1 METAP
6 FRSRKAITGFDL
18 IIIVLIVIICAG
30 VLFWQRHKSPG
41 ITVQIFSDNQ
51 LVNELPLN
59 KDAYYTVSI
68 ELGTNTIVIE
78 NGRAFV
84 IDADCPDK
92 LCEKQS
98 AISLPGEM
106 IICLPHKLIVEV
118 HDGE

>member
-1 METAP
+1 MILLA
-6 FRSRKAITGFDL
+6 
-18 IIIVLIVIICAG
+18 VLVCAG
-30 VLFWQRHKSPG
+30 FVFWQRHKSPG

-51 LVNELPLN
+51 LVSEFPLN
-59 KDAYYTVSI
+59 EDTLYTVSN

-78 NGRAFV
+78 NGMAFV

-118 HDGE
+118 RDGE